1 MDILTWLI
9 TVSKVIIRLF
19 STESDLLGVH
29 DLVCLTLYSTYPL
42 VPWRKHLLLTHALS
56 GTMSL
61 ELPEYF
67 GVQMVEKSEMML
79 KRAISHCES
88 LCTCK
93 VRLAS
98 ETIIFSRCQAKTIK
112 KGKKTSRTNKGVYNS
127 FFGKP
132 HFLSAVGWGKE
143 KWQKRR
149 GSSKTRKSEKRDTLM
164 KQETTTGAGSRW
176 VAGSLIL
183 WRVCCQIWG
192 VGLRRQETRTD
203 IALSSS
209 VVMSAILQ
217 TEDNSGSLSAR

>member
-112 KGKKTSRTNKGVYNS
+112 KGKKTSRTNKGVYNIM
-127 FFGKP
+127 FFLWEAPFPVCCWLRERK
-132 HFLSAVGWGKE
+132 VTE
-143 KWQKRR
+143 KTRGAQRPESQKR
-149 GSSKTRKSEKRDTLM
+149 ETL
-164 KQETTTGAGSRW
+164 
-176 VAGSLIL
+176 
-183 WRVCCQIWG
+183 
-192 VGLRRQETRTD
+192 
-203 IALSSS
+203 
-209 VVMSAILQ
+209 
-217 TEDNSGSLSAR
+217 